1 MTSQRSLPGFGFV
14 SREEAKAQN
23 GRGDVFLHF
32 SDLDG
37 GLTSSD
43 LAVGVR
49 VRFRWEAAK
58 DSRGPGGRARLVSL
72 VPSHPV
78 VELSAPRPRPTRTG
92 RVYHKDTILAM
103 RGWMHKRGQVEKR
116 QKWPLRPDGLPR
128 EIVFPFTIYLPD
140 FYWEEEDQRALAHA
154 NDEQRVQM
162 LEARLDYEGG
172 ADSNNAETF
181 GENWALETWSYEDAV
196 AANNMIRAAEAE
208 AEAAAS
214 YEAASYEAAS
224 YEYGG
229 HRDHGQCAER
239 TSTASDDSCRI
250 ECKMHGEEQGHGVE
264 KGWAP
269 ELCGRTRAAEF
280 LRLSLPVD
288 AWTDSA
294 VSRTYKKPGLV
305 GAPQRVPDPGG
316 LGRWNRIAPRERV
329 GGSAWLVRG
338 SQVRPDPQN
347 DPQAAEREREKLERL
362 VEALQARQHA
372 DESGG
377 DVMSEGSSSPKSS
390 TGQKED
396 WSTMVE
402 QLLRGY
408 EFFKPLEELSPGLVQ
423 RLAKEVI
430 YQEIQA
436 EEIIFRQ
443 HDPPDGCWVVLSG
456 SVGVFIFKRNELLDD
471 EPPTPRE
478 EYDPS
483 EFNTLQEERERMKQ
497 RGALRSA
504 KTAKDLADLLTGQA
518 EVTNPKAAKSKAG
531 ASALESWAKAEDEEP
546 RYKSIEGFST
556 WSFSSVLGVQVAQ
569 LGAGRIFGELA
580 LQTNHPRAASIKCLE
595 TTAFLRIPY
604 TTYQAVVKDIF
615 EGLRLQQECS
625 KILQGCSFFREIEKN
640 QPGVIKELASRGC
653 TMHEE
658 RKDQVL
664 FRQGDPALNCYII
677 LEGTIDVLIWKA
689 EKRSKSGGLAKVR
702 DDQPTPRFQEPLD
715 KRTTMT
721 EALAIWKKTADGK
734 SNKKKF
740 DPWPSPFTRYKTTEG
755 FSSFAKDSKYGA
767 RVIQLKPGS
776 IVGELALQTNEPR
789 AATIKCATD
798 CKFMVVGKETFRE
811 VMHEHLEMM
820 KFFNTNLPGCKKLE
834 YTGQHPCVHF
844 VKRTFPENY
853 SFMFEGIIASE
864 PALFLMQQGTIEF
877 RRHTHV
883 AENSA
888 YANRHHPL
896 AAARLPELPLA
907 SRQSTS
913 ARRNQRLAQLQALQ
927 AAGDQRYEAP
937 LVCQLKKDLKELQTT
952 TAVFRATVV
961 ENPELPVKSRIRGSK
976 WIISDVLEA
985 PGVFCTMPFLP
996 LPIPEPLLVV
1006 STTIVEAYHL
1016 GGPLVD
1022 KLPQQVRLVLKE
1034 HLFKATV
1041 RRMNNDGRTDVD
1053 HFPMMAMASLAE
1065 AVAAGND
1072 AALRVAPEDPEY
1084 ASEFVR
1090 LREVAISKIQAAKDS
1105 PDSPEQVKS
1114 AVLAVVAM
1122 EQNWRQINVQ
1132 LRLGLS
1138 GASGLDD
1145 QVKSWGQEVKHMRRD
1160 LDAIVEERNR
1170 RSLNLG
1176 SSIERG
1182 SALQATEMM
1191 DRSSQKLKE
1200 AKRVALETEEVG
1212 QGVLADLEAQR
1223 ETILHVR
1230 DNVRTID
1237 SELTQA
1243 RRSLDRMI
1251 ALAQRNRMAT
1261 LIIASVFSLGLAFWL
1276 ACFLGLSLQKTL
1288 LCAIALVLTLVL
1300 GLTVRRRL
1308 RTGRWELPIHH

>member
-1 MTSQRSLPGFGFV
+1 MEPSAATSTASTTASGGWTTGTIRRLFVGKGFGFV

-128 EIVFPFTIYLPD
+128 ETRIEGQAWGSPERLSFHLRFICPTFTGRKKINVPWRMPMMNSASKCLKHA
-140 FYWEEEDQRALAHA
+140 WTALCWGLCRGGGTGGRPASRSPRPR
-154 NDEQRVQM
+154 E
-162 LEARLDYEGG
+162 DYEGG

-229 HRDHGQCAER
+229 LPSFFGFPFQWTPGPILQRCSFVRVAARESGRCLESNLCWFGAM
-239 TSTASDDSCRI
+239 AFG
-250 ECKMHGEEQGHGVE
+250 CKDLQET
-264 KGWAP
+264 W
-269 ELCGRTRAAEF
+269 
-280 LRLSLPVD
+280 S
-288 AWTDSA
+288 
-294 VSRTYKKPGLV
+294 
-305 GAPQRVPDPGG
+305 
-316 LGRWNRIAPRERV
+316 
-329 GGSAWLVRG
+329 
-338 SQVRPDPQN
+338 RPDPQN

-396 WSTMVE
+396 WSTMV
-402 QLLRGY
+402 
-408 EFFKPLEELSPGLVQ
+408 
-423 RLAKEVI
+423 I

-436 EEIIFRQ
+436 EDIIFRQ

-483 EFNTLQEERERMKQ
+483 EPLAERLDGSDEPPRSKEFNTLQEERERMKQ

-625 KILQGCSFFREIEKN
+625 KILQGCSRHQGVGFAWMYHARGAEG
-640 QPGVIKELASRGC
+640 PGALPAGGPRAELLHHLGRRLAWAKPATDRCSKRNGWTVRSRG
-653 TMHEE
+653 E
-658 RKDQVL
+658 
-664 FRQGDPALNCYII
+664 A
-677 LEGTIDVLIWKA
+677 GTIDVLIWKA

-734 SNKKKF
+734 S
-740 DPWPSPFTRYKTTEG
+740 SLGQLVG

-798 CKFMVVGKETFRE
+798 CKFMVVGDTQGDLLNVPHFR
-811 VMHEHLEMM
+811 MIIFLR
-820 KFFNTNLPGCKKLE
+820 
-834 YTGQHPCVHF
+834 
-844 VKRTFPENY
+844 KRTFPENY

-927 AAGDQRYEAP
+927 AAGDQRYEER
-937 LVCQLKKDLKELQTT
+937 L
-952 TAVFRATVV
+952 
-961 ENPELPVKSRIRGSK
+961 
-976 WIISDVLEA
+976 W
-985 PGVFCTMPFLP
+985 
-996 LPIPEPLLVV
+996 
-1006 STTIVEAYHL
+1006 TICAYC
-1016 GGPLVD
+1016 GWP
-1022 KLPQQVRLVLKE
+1022 
-1034 HLFKATV
+1034 
-1041 RRMNNDGRTDVD
+1041 
-1053 HFPMMAMASLAE
+1053 
-1065 AVAAGND
+1065 
-1072 AALRVAPEDPEY
+1072 
-1084 ASEFVR
+1084 
-1090 LREVAISKIQAAKDS
+1090 
-1105 PDSPEQVKS
+1105 
-1114 AVLAVVAM
+1114 
-1122 EQNWRQINVQ
+1122 
-1132 LRLGLS
+1132 
-1138 GASGLDD
+1138 
-1145 QVKSWGQEVKHMRRD
+1145 
-1160 LDAIVEERNR
+1160 
-1170 RSLNLG
+1170 
-1176 SSIERG
+1176 
-1182 SALQATEMM
+1182 
-1191 DRSSQKLKE
+1191 
-1200 AKRVALETEEVG
+1200 
-1212 QGVLADLEAQR
+1212 
-1223 ETILHVR
+1223 HVR
-1230 DNVRTID
+1230 
-1237 SELTQA
+1237 
-1243 RRSLDRMI
+1243 
-1251 ALAQRNRMAT
+1251 
-1261 LIIASVFSLGLAFWL
+1261 W
-1276 ACFLGLSLQKTL
+1276 
-1288 LCAIALVLTLVL
+1288 
-1300 GLTVRRRL
+1300 L
-1308 RTGRWELPIHH
+1308 RTGARRPLHEEARQAGPRQEEGDRTLTMAGGRRRWPRAWTSAGNVWRPV